1 MKRYIVPPILTL
13 LIAFFAATV
22 FSQATNEIAALL
34 DKGDADAALIKINA
48 ALKTK
53 PNDQALLTQK
63 VRALV
68 LKKQYA
74 ETETLANRLLTRD
87 PKNKIALNAR
97 GVARREGKKEY
108 AAALV
113 DFDKALA
120 LDPEYPQAAF
130 NRALTL
136 YGGKIGKKSEALDAF
151 SLTIELNPENATAR
165 VVRGQLLNGFGRYKL
180 ALNDLNKALSINSNL
195 PIYAERAYA
204 EMFLGMTSS
213 ALADAEKALKI
224 NPQDSLALA
233 IRAYSRYVATQD
245 KNVKLAAVGDA
256 QKALQIDPNNYIAL
270 MVIGFDKKLAAKDN
284 AGALA
289 DFATAYKIK
298 PTNDWVVNTIYSH
311 LNGLPELVKQN
322 PENEKLLSETS
333 KAIEAQWREKI
344 ELKKLA
350 ISEDPWDFS
359 LFESLDESWKKFRS
373 FLSRDVRSNV
383 GTPAWK
389 AEQKAEYDFWVQQLA
404 KDPKNFCVGYFRG
417 LDLDLGS
424 DGLYNANNKA
434 SDSYKLN
441 YLKGQLNNYDGKN
454 GSECAARLALW
465 IADIYQTPYS
475 TEKNFDLAKQFAARS
490 KEIKSDLKDDPNTIS
505 GIASTA
511 DESLA
516 NTKYWEEQDNAWKK
530 ELERMKQSGTS
541 SDGRSVSGRRSGVD
555 PAKEQAAISA
565 YESVHPQIERLAEQI
580 ISAAG
585 KVQSGGQFS
594 NFYIGTRAR
603 MSNLQNQMLTIYD
616 NFMKVYGSSLPDSL
630 SSHLR
635 SDVRRV
641 GNLRNDYVTGE
652 AYNNYSGS
660 NCSGGWSGYGC

>member
-1 MKRYIVPPILTL
+1 MKILTL
-13 LIAFFAATV
+13 MFLVLFGVLAV
-22 FSQATNEIAALL
+22 FSQPSNDISSLIDKNEIDTALT
-34 DKGDADAALIKINA
+34 KIDAI
-48 ALKTK
+48 LKRT
-53 PNDQALLTQK
+53 PNDLAALTQK
-63 VRALV
+63 VRVLV
-68 LKKQYA
+68 IKKQYP
-74 ETETLANRLLTRD
+74 ETEAIANRLLARD

-97 GVARREGKKEY
+97 GVAKRDGKKEY
-108 AAALV
+108 AAALA

-120 LDPEYPQAAF
+120 IDPEYPQAAF

-204 EMFLGMTSS
+204 EMFLGMTNS

-311 LNGLPELVKQN
+311 LNGLPELVKQD
-322 PENEKLLSETS
+322 PDNEKLLNETS

-350 ISEDPWDFS
+350 VSEDPWDFS
-359 LFESLDESWKKFRS
+359 LFENLDETWKKFNS
-373 FLSRDVRSNV
+373 FQTKDVRSNV
-383 GTPAWK
+383 GMPAWK
-389 AEQKAEYDFWVQQLA
+389 AEYKAEYDFWVQQLENN
-404 KDPKNFCVGYFRG
+404 PKNYCIGYFRG

-454 GSECAARLALW
+454 GAECAARLALW
-465 IADIYQTPYS
+465 IAEIYQTPYS
-475 TEKNFDLAKQFAARS
+475 PEKNFDLAKQFAARS

-511 DESLA
+511 EKSLA
-516 NTKYWEEQDNAWKK
+516 NTKYWEDQDNAWKK
-530 ELERMKQSGTS
+530 DLERMKQSGTS
-541 SDGRSVSGRRSGVD
+541 SDGSVSGRRSGVD
-555 PAKEQAAISA
+555 PAKEQAAINA
-565 YESVHPQIERLAEQI
+565 YERVHPQIERLAEQI
-580 ISAAG
+580 IGAAT
-585 KVQSGGQFS
+585 KVQGGGQFS
-594 NFYIGTRAR
+594 NFYRGTRAR
-603 MSNLQNQMLTIYD
+603 MSNLQNQMLTVYD
-616 NFMKVYGSSLPDSL
+616 NFMKVHGNYLPGSL
-630 SSHLR
+630 SSHLK

-652 AYNNYSGS
+652 AYSNYSSGR
-660 NCSGGWSGYGC
+660 CSDGWSGYGC

>member
-13 LIAFFAATV
+13 LIAFFTTTV
-22 FSQATNEIAALL
+22 FSQPIIAITALL
-34 DKGDADAALIKINA
+34 DKGDADAALTKINA

-68 LKKQYA
+68 IKKQYA

-97 GVARREGKKEY
+97 GVAKRDGTKDY
-108 AAALV
+108 PAALA

-136 YGGKIGKKSEALDAF
+136 YGGKIGKKSETLDAL
-151 SLTIELNPENATAR
+151 SLTIELNPDNVTAR
-165 VVRGQLLNGFGRYKL
+165 AIRGQLLNGFGRYKL
-180 ALNDLNKALSINSNL
+180 ALSDFNKAIPINV
-195 PIYAERAYA
+195 YAEKAYA
-204 EMFLGMTSS
+204 EMFLGMTSN
-213 ALADAEKALKI
+213 ALADAETALKLD
-224 NPQDSLALA
+224 PQSSLALA
-233 IRAYSRYVATQD
+233 IRAYCRYSTAND
-245 KNVKLAAVGDA
+245 KNTESNALADA

-270 MVIGFDKKLAAKDN
+270 MVIGFDKKLAKKDN

-289 DFATAYKIK
+289 NFAAAYKLK

-322 PENEKLLSETS
+322 PENEKLLNETS
-333 KAIEAQWREKI
+333 KAIESQWREKI

-359 LFESLDESWKKFRS
+359 LFESLDETWKKFRS

-389 AEQKAEYDFWVQQLA
+389 AEQKAEYDFWVQQLG
-404 KDPKNFCVGYFRG
+404 KDPKNYCVGYFRG

-424 DGLYNANNKA
+424 DGLYNANNKT
-434 SDSYKLN
+434 SDGYKLN
-441 YLKGQLNNYDGKN
+441 YLKGQLSNYDGKN
-454 GSECAARLALW
+454 GAECAARLALW
-465 IADIYQTPYS
+465 IAEIYQTPYS
-475 TEKNFDLAKQFAARS
+475 TEKNFDLAKQFAQRS

-511 DESLA
+511 QDSLS
-516 NTKYWEEQDNAWKK
+516 NIQYWEAEDNAWKK
-530 ELERMKQSGTS
+530 ELEDMKQRGAAAANSRSG
-541 SDGRSVSGRRSGVD
+541 GRRANVD

-565 YESVHPQIERLAEQI
+565 YDRVHPQIERLAEQI
-580 ISAAG
+580 VGAAT
-585 KVQSGGQFS
+585 KVQGGGQFS
-594 NFYIGTRAR
+594 NFYTGTRAR
-603 MSNLQNQMLTIYD
+603 MSNLQSQMWTVYD
-616 NFMKVYGSSLPDSL
+616 NFMKVHGDYLPDSL
-630 SSHLR
+630 SNHLK

-652 AYNNYSGS
+652 AYNNYSGG